1 MISATLNAP
10 KAGPELALSTNASS
24 SRFVPLDS
32 TWSTAIQVARVAR
45 DRVVPARADGV
56 LLKCDVPTHHRRGIM
71 PNFDTQRLI
80 GNSA

>member
-1 MISATLNAP
+1 
-10 KAGPELALSTNASS
+10 
-24 SRFVPLDS
+24 VPLDS